1 VRGARV
7 GFGDDGLA
15 SARVGR
21 RKKVNLQGVKV
32 QGQGSRSGV
41 GKIRGVFV
49 NSY

>member
-1 VRGARV
+1 V

-21 RKKVNLQGVKV
+21 RQKVNLQGVKV

-41 GKIRGVFV
+41 EKSEAFFV